1 MTSDRTSAEH
11 SDSRQPSH
19 APSGLRRKIRRPT
32 WHRVDSR
39 VGRAYSSDHQI
50 TCSLWIRHQIP
61 RPPSRPPVWCS
72 STDWS
77 KATPPNTTGG
87 FMSSLDYTY
96 ENLDKVV
103 PRSNFLAPT
112 IDPKKTMLLVLDMQ
126 KACAEVGGAMYIE
139 SVGGAPEGKD
149 VVEPVQN
156 VLAAC
161 RAKGIPVVWSLWGL
175 RPDGADAGFAD
186 VKWGLTGQLKEWPG
200 SWGNGGDELVDG
212 LEPAEGEP
220 VMRKH
225 RFSSFYHTPLNEYM
239 RRAGADTLVVAG
251 LSTGNCQL
259 ATAIDGANQDYKIIV
274 LADTTAAIPSGLDD
288 PLGYGQHWE
297 SLRQIQANH
306 GDVRTSK

>member
-1 MTSDRTSAEH
+1 
-11 SDSRQPSH
+11 
-19 APSGLRRKIRRPT
+19 
-32 WHRVDSR
+32 
-39 VGRAYSSDHQI
+39 
-50 TCSLWIRHQIP
+50 
-61 RPPSRPPVWCS
+61 
-72 STDWS
+72 
-77 KATPPNTTGG
+77 
-87 FMSSLDYTY
+87 MSSLDYTY
-96 ENLDKVV
+96 ENLDKLV

-149 VVEPVQN
+149 VVEPVKN

-220 VMRKH
+220 VIRKH
-225 RFSSFYHTPLNEYM
+225 RFSSFYHTALNEYM
-239 RRAGADTLVVAG
+239 RRAGADTLIVAG

-297 SLRQIQANH
+297 ALRQIQANH
-306 GDVRTSK
+306 GDVRTSKEFLQLIDA